1 VSLDFPR
8 GEAQK
13 AKVPNPSRNDELQKK
28 YSIRGFPTVLLMT
41 AEGEVY
47 AQTGYKG
54 MSPEE
59 YLADVRDLRGKGKK
73 ALEDAKALAA
83 EYEKA
88 KEKEPVVRKAI
99 AALNAA
105 GEGVPAGEKLAEIV
119 RHGLTLDP
127 ENKSGLKLESLK
139 ALVLAAHAAP
149 GERALAL
156 EMDPKNELGLLE
168 AVVHAEFQ
176 SIDSDESKATFL
188 AHAKTLFDA
197 GKVHKAERVAMV
209 FAVAAYFLNQDG
221 DAEAAKPYAKKALDL
236 GGLEPNIVELM
247 KGIVGETPEQ

>member
-1 VSLDFPR
+1 MSLDFPR
-8 GEAQK
+8 GADLK
-13 AKVPNPSRNDELQKK
+13 AKVPNPERNNELQNK
-28 YSIRGFPTVLLMT
+28 YNVRGFPTVLLMT
-41 AEGEVY
+41 ADGEVF

-59 YLADVRDLRGKGKK
+59 YLTDVRDLRTKGKK

-99 AALNAA
+99 EALNAA
-105 GEGVPAGEKLAEIV
+105 GEGVPAGEKLAEVV

-139 ALVLAAHAAP
+139 ALVLSGHAAP
-149 GERALAL
+149 GERTLAL
-156 EMDPKNELGLLE
+156 EMDPKNELGLME
-168 AVVHAEFQ
+168 AVVSAEFQ
-176 SIDSDESKATFL
+176 SIDSDEAKAQFL

-221 DAEAAKPYAKKALDL
+221 DAEKAKPYARKAVDL
-236 GGLEPNIVELM
+236 GGLDKNIENIM
-247 KGIVGETPEQ
+247 KDILGETPEQ